1 MEPKETQNRYREQYL
16 EALFTATTDGIVVV
30 DTEGVI
36 VEVNDAFC
44 SLLGHSRQELVGR
57 KISTID
63 VLDSSEDV
71 VLRMQRVAQTGGER
85 FETRLKT
92 RDNRTIE
99 VDVSLSFVSGY
110 GGRAVSFVRDI
121 TEQREA
127 EKKLRA
133 SEARWQFALEGAG
146 DGVWDWDAET
156 GEVFFSRQ
164 WKAMLGYEEE
174 EVENHISEWES
185 RIHPEDR
192 DLALQDLKDHL
203 AGRTE
208 VYRNEHRLRKK
219 DGSYAWILD
228 RGKVIER
235 TDSGEPKRVIGTHTD
250 ITERKRNEERIKEL
264 LTEKETLLREVHH
277 RIKNDMNFV
286 RSLLSLQANE
296 AKSEEVRDS
305 LDEASNRVSVMGRVY
320 ERLYRGGTFRRV
332 QLHELVEELVAD
344 LKSSSIPARI
354 PVETEID
361 ELTISTRE
369 SVSIGIIVNEL
380 LTNSV
385 KYAADHSPEPRVELA
400 LRESEEGKVTLL
412 LRDNGPGLPERVLRK
427 EELGFG
433 LTIVSA
439 LVEQHDGTLAMRN
452 EGGAVVEATLTLDT
466 ET

>member
-1 MEPKETQNRYREQYL
+1 MEPKETQHRYREQYL

-44 SLLGHSRQELVGR
+44 SLLGYTRQKLLGR

-63 VLDSSEDV
+63 ALDSSEDV

-85 FETRLKT
+85 FETRLKN
-92 RDNRTIE
+92 RDNRIIE

-127 EKKLRA
+127 QKKLRA

-146 DGVWDWDAET
+146 DGVWDWNAET
-156 GEVFFSRQ
+156 GEVYFSRQ

-192 DLALQDLKDHL
+192 DRALQDLKDHL

-250 ITERKRNEERIKEL
+250 TTERKRNEERIKEL

-332 QLHELVEELVAD
+332 QLNKLVEELVAD
-344 LKSSSIPARI
+344 LKSSSIPAGI

-385 KYAADHSPEPRVELA
+385 KYAADHSAEPRVELA
-400 LRESEEGKVTLL
+400 LRESNKGKVTLL
-412 LRDNGPGLPERVLRK
+412 LRDNGPGLPERVLTK
-427 EELGFG
+427 EELGYG

-452 EGGAVVEATLTLDT
+452 EGGAVVEVTLTLDP